1 MRPVN
6 PNHGLSAA
14 RPAVRRWVRSVGSGG
29 RIRSA
34 TFHSAR
40 IAQSDYWVALTSTRH
55 RRPRSSPSSPEGS
68 GGGVVGTDRSGR
80 CSPRNDG
87 RTRDSAALRAWRRST
102 SAGSTGYSG
111 VRIIRPAA
119 RPPCGRAGAR
129 RRSARAAR
137 PRRSVRTSRAG
148 ETTGRERRDHRAPG
162 WRLGLAHQWQQPRE
176 PSVAGVAS
184 RSAGWTSSGA
194 ALCSFRRTPRRGGRR
209 VRAGLPHGR
218 SWVFSVRDSS
228 EKQFPSGSR
237 ASNTRVPATGSRI
250 SDTSTPALLS
260 RPRSAVH
267 RRAVPNAHHFRSRAR
282 ARARDCPAEG
292 THPHPDDHDGGA
304 WSGAEARTPTTFHR
318 AHTRAREAATG
329 RGTYPTPSRGS

>member
-1 MRPVN
+1 M
-6 PNHGLSAA
+6 G
-14 RPAVRRWVRSVGSGG
+14 WSVP
-29 RIRSA
+29 
-34 TFHSAR
+34 T
-40 IAQSDYWVALTSTRH
+40 
-55 RRPRSSPSSPEGS
+55 
-68 GGGVVGTDRSGR
+68 RSGR

-282 ARARDCPAEG
+282 AHALGTARRRVLTPIPRIMTVGPGRGQRPE
-292 THPHPDDHDGGA
+292 HPPL
-304 WSGAEARTPTTFHR
+304 SIAR
-318 AHTRAREAATG
+318 TRARARQRPAEERT
-329 RGTYPTPSRGS
+329 PPPSRRS

>member
-1 MRPVN
+1 M
-6 PNHGLSAA
+6 G
-14 RPAVRRWVRSVGSGG
+14 WSVP
-29 RIRSA
+29 
-34 TFHSAR
+34 T
-40 IAQSDYWVALTSTRH
+40 
-55 RRPRSSPSSPEGS
+55 
-68 GGGVVGTDRSGR
+68 RSGR

-137 PRRSVRTSRAG
+137 PRPSVRTSRAG

-194 ALCSFRRTPRRGGRR
+194 ALCSFGELRDVAAVACERGCLTAGGSRSVTQVRNSFHPDRVHRTPVSRR
-209 VRAGLPHGR
+209 P
-218 SWVFSVRDSS
+218 
-228 EKQFPSGSR
+228 
-237 ASNTRVPATGSRI
+237 
-250 SDTSTPALLS
+250 
-260 RPRSAVH
+260 
-267 RRAVPNAHHFRSRAR
+267 
-282 ARARDCPAEG
+282 
-292 THPHPDDHDGGA
+292 
-304 WSGAEARTPTTFHR
+304 
-318 AHTRAREAATG
+318 ARE
-329 RGTYPTPSRGS
+329 YPTPRHPRY